1 MVDFSVFLLTQNS
14 LCRLLCGKTNNIDP
28 VFRLLANRH
37 AAFYLDYL
45 TLQGKTL
52 AALHTHYLVMAAS
65 SMVTRCHFPMT
76 QLWALAPDL
85 DKPDGS

>member
-1 MVDFSVFLLTQNS
+1 MDFFLLTQK

-28 VFRLLANRH
+28 VFRLQANRR

-45 TLQGKTL
+45 ALQGKTL
-52 AALHTHYLVMAAS
+52 AAVHSHYLVMAVS

-76 QLWALAPDL
+76 QLWARAPG
-85 DKPDGS
+85 PDHEEQDES